1 MRTLKIE
8 HIEDELNEYFSSVV
22 YLPAEVKERAT
33 LMSQDLGHL
42 IADLINAHG
51 GAVNWSDGSY
61 RPTPEG
67 GILPLG
73 YRPQTYEPGL

>member
-1 MRTLKIE
+1 MRTLNIE
-8 HIEDELNEYFSSVV
+8 HIETELSAYFTSVE

-33 LMSQDLGHL
+33 LMAQDLGHV

-67 GILPLG
+67 GIQPLG
-73 YRPQTYEPGL
+73 YRPQTYGATR